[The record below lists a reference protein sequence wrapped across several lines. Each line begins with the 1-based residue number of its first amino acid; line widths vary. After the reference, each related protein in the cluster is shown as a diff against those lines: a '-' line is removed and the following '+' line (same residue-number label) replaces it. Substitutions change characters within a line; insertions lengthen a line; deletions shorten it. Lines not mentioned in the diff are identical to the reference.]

1 MNYKRRM
8 KNNDIFD
15 LFFEH
20 ELNNNV
26 QILKDVL
33 INSLIE
39 NKTDNLQDNNKKVI
53 KISPIE
59 DELNSKKNQKFL
71 KKKRNNNEFTKL
83 KNRESAKRYRER
95 HRLAFSSMLNENK
108 LLQDELKS
116 IIEIVKRKIC
126 PFCKR
131 LKLEKQCQNIIK
143 KKEKALS

>member
-20 ELNNNV
+20 VLNNNV
-26 QILKDVL
+26 QILKDEL